1 MISIFGNCFL
11 LYNYLKSYCINAFWV
26 SLNFFFLVKMNS
38 NLKQNL
44 TKVSNA
50 CNDDFFVITNKYV
63 VYKEKVYER
72 REASWTESQL
82 NEESVLRK
90 VGLNKSRNYLVLVI
104 SLTFIFSLLLS
115 NI

>member
-1 MISIFGNCFL
+1 
-11 LYNYLKSYCINAFWV
+11 
-26 SLNFFFLVKMNS
+26 MNS
-38 NLKQNL
+38 ILKQNL
-44 TKVSNA
+44 TKVSNV
-50 CNDDFFVITNKYV
+50 CKEDFFVITNKYV

-72 REASWTESQL
+72 REASWTESQSI

-115 NI
+115 HI